1 MKHLIT
7 LFFIAMPFLLA
18 CSCNGKKA
26 ELRDAVTLLVGNEIA
41 IPENLSFQILNDTI
55 DFNLDDAEYMIVA
68 YIDSAGC
75 TPCKMRLREWD
86 NLINQL
92 KAVTEADV
100 DFVMIINS
108 TKSNELDYILESENF
123 LHPIC
128 FDAAGI
134 FANIN
139 KLPKKDTF
147 HTLLLNA
154 NHEAMLIGN
163 PLTNPKIRELYK
175 NTIIADAIEE
185 VQSTS
190 LPFGTIIGGDSTVIQ
205 FEIKSTYSE
214 PLTIQELVPSCH
226 CISATTDFNKIRPG
240 QSGLLT
246 VTYVADTIRGPI
258 SRYIDVYYNE
268 KDQPERYI
276 VYGYVITTN

>member
-268 KDQPERYI
+268 KEQPERYI

>member
-1 MKHLIT
+1 M
-7 LFFIAMPFLLA
+7 
-18 CSCNGKKA
+18 
-26 ELRDAVTLLVGNEIA
+26 LVGNEIA

-55 DFNLDDAEYMIVA
+55 DFNLDDAEYTIVA

-100 DFVMIINS
+100 DFMMIINS

-139 KLPKKDTF
+139 KLPKKDTL

-154 NHEAMLIGN
+154 NHEAMLVGN
-163 PLTNPKIRELYK
+163 PVTNPKIRELYK

-190 LPFGTIIGGDSTVIQ
+190 LPFGTIIGGDSTVVK
-205 FEIKSTYSE
+205 FEIKNTYSE

-226 CISATTDFNKIRPG
+226 CVSATTDFNKIRPG

-246 VTYVADTIRGPI
+246 VTYVADTISGPI

-268 KDQPERYI
+268 KNQPERYI
-276 VYGYVITTN
+276 VYGYVITTNV